1 MARKKHEEEHENH
14 ERWLVSYADF
24 ITLLFAFFVV
34 MYAISSVNEGK
45 YRILS
50 NSLGVAFGGLTTKS
64 QITKEP
70 VEHTRTIVPLPIS
83 IQSHARN
90 DPAIKREREVMTN
103 IARDILKAMAP
114 LISQGKVRVTQTSR
128 GVSVEINA
136 SVLFAPG
143 EAKLSPQ
150 SEAALRA
157 VAQVLAKVGNDTQ
170 VEGHTDNVPI
180 SNAMFPS
187 NWELSAVRASSV
199 VRLFLESG
207 IAEQRM
213 VVMGHAANQPVASN
227 DTPEGRL
234 RNRRVQL
241 MILSGLEEK
250 VTEVPVTVDDK
261 KQVADDPPPLPRA
274 DSSSRSHSSPVRSE
288 VR

>member
-1 MARKKHEEEHENH
+1 MARRKHEEEHENH

-50 NSLGVAFGGLTTKS
+50 NSLGVAFSG
-64 QITKEP
+64 ITPKAPALKDP
-70 VEHTRTIVPLPIS
+70 VESARPVITMPLPA
-83 IQSHARN
+83 QSSAQRAN
-90 DPAIKREREVMTN
+90 DAATKREKARMTN

-114 LISQGKVRVTQTSR
+114 LISQGKVRVTQTNR

-143 EAKLSPQ
+143 EAKLSPL
-150 SEAALRA
+150 SEKALRA
-157 VAQVLAKVGNDTQ
+157 VAEVLVNVDNDIQ

-180 SNAMFPS
+180 NNAMFPS

-199 VRLFLESG
+199 VRLFLASG
-207 IAEQRM
+207 VAEKRM
-213 VVMGHAANQPVASN
+213 VAMGHGANQPVDSN
-227 DTPEGRL
+227 DTTEGRL

-241 MILSGLEEK
+241 MILSGLPDV
-250 VTEVPVTVDDK
+250 VTEVPVT
-261 KQVADDPPPLPRA
+261 A
-274 DSSSRSHSSPVRSE
+274 E
-288 VR
+288 N